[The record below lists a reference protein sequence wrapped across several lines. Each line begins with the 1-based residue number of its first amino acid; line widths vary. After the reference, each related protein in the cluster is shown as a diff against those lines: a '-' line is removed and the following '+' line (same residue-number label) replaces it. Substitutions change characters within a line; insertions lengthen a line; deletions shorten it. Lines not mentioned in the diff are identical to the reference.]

1 MNLTHLDSIKELEMK
16 NKYTDLIEQTFEF
29 PNDEFNVVDDN
40 LEWFDI
46 PLMDII
52 KQYGTPLRIAYLPK
66 IGDNIQRARRMF
78 NVAMAKVDY
87 DGEYNYCYCT
97 KSSHFSFVLEE
108 VLKHDVHLETSSAF
122 DINIIEAMHEEGKLD
137 KDTFIICNGF
147 KRPQYVEN
155 IQNLIRQGYT
165 NVLPI
170 LDNKFELDL
179 LKANFDHPIN
189 VGIRI
194 ASEEEPKFSFYTSR
208 LGIRYKDIIPYYNS
222 HIAPNPNVK
231 LKMLHFFINTG
242 IKDTAYYWNELS
254 KAINLYCELK
264 KVSPELEYLNIGGG
278 FPIQTHLDMAY
289 EYEYLAEE
297 IVAQIKTIC
306 ERHDVKEPDIFTE
319 FGSYTVGE
327 SGAMLYSIVNQKQQ
341 NDRELWNMIDS
352 SFMTTLPDTW
362 AINQRY
368 VFLAINNW
376 DSEYERV
383 NLGGLTCDSEDFY
396 NAEVHSNAIFLPKM
410 QENREQYIGFFHT
423 GAYQESLGGFGGI
436 QHCLIPG
443 PKLVIIDKDEEG
455 EYFTKLFAKEQS
467 YKSML
472 KILGY

>member
-1 MNLTHLDSIKELEMK
+1 MKKELDMK

-29 PNDEFNVVDDN
+29 PNEEFNVVDNN

-87 DGEYNYCYCT
+87 DGEYHYCYCT

-108 VLKHDVHLETSSAF
+108 VLKHGVHLETSSAF
-122 DINIIEAMHEEGKLD
+122 DINIIEAMHEEGKLN

-179 LKANFDHPIN
+179 LKTNFDHPIN

-254 KAINLYCELK
+254 KAINLYCEIK
-264 KVSPELEYLNIGGG
+264 KVSPDLEYLNIGGG

-306 ERHDVKEPDIFTE
+306 ERHDVPEPDIFTE

-443 PKLVIIDKDEEG
+443 PKLVIIDKDEDG